1 MASPAPMRSDSAVM
15 SVRTAATSLR
25 CEASSLLAR
34 DSKSALVGI
43 ALNSALSSSSACR
56 VRGVLCESCVSWMT
70 SLSSR
75 GVEMSLS
82 EVQGAM
88 DGVSEQCCEVLTSS
102 VVRSSRGVVMFL
114 SDAQGVMGCV
124 SEQCCGIL
132 TCSFVFMAAAIFGA
146 GDGSQGSERY
156 CLMAPFRCVFGGVLL
171 CCRLLFALRLPAEYM
186 PLIECWYGWFKGRKG
201 RDGLGAAQKHVFT
214 RPCPDHAPL
223 TLMFWLF
230 GEGGVYISGKENH

>member
-1 MASPAPMRSDSAVM
+1 
-15 SVRTAATSLR
+15 
-25 CEASSLLAR
+25 
-34 DSKSALVGI
+34 
-43 ALNSALSSSSACR
+43 
-56 VRGVLCESCVSWMT
+56 
-70 SLSSR
+70 
-75 GVEMSLS
+75 
-82 EVQGAM
+82 
-88 DGVSEQCCEVLTSS
+88 
-102 VVRSSRGVVMFL
+102 
-114 SDAQGVMGCV
+114 
-124 SEQCCGIL
+124 
-132 TCSFVFMAAAIFGA
+132 MAAAIFGA

-171 CCRLLFALRLPAEYM
+171 CCRLLFPLRLPAEYM